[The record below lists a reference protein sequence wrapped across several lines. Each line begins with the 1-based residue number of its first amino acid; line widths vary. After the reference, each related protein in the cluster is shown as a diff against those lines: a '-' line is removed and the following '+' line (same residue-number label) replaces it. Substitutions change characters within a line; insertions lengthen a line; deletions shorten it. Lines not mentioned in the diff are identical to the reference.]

1 MIPYDRH
8 KWFLHIFGWQRSVL
22 PIVLPRM
29 LALTGWG
36 GLVAY
41 LHTRGYAPSVPP
53 MLHGVLGTVLGL
65 ILAFRTNTAYDRF
78 WEGRRSWGTVT
89 NRSRDLMRQ
98 LKTYLDAPEVEQ
110 RAAKLILGFVHGLKR
125 HLWHESSTPELARLL
140 GQTEAHA
147 LESAPGAAQQCML
160 RLSTLCLAE
169 QRKGHL
175 TELQFQLLDRNMTE
189 LIDQM
194 GVCQRIQRTPIPYAY
209 VVYLRRFMLSYLIT
223 LPLALDS
230 EMTWGV
236 PGFMFIVSYAMFGL
250 EEIGVQVEDPFDR
263 SPHDLDLERI
273 TKNIERDVLALAGAA
288 EALPE
293 SALLANTSLAT
304 ARIGS

>member
-8 KWFLHIFGWQRSVL
+8 KWLLHLFGWRRSIL
-22 PIVLPRM
+22 PIVLPRIV
-29 LALTGWG
+29 ALSGWG

-41 LHTRGYAPSVPP
+41 AHTLGYAPSVPP

-78 WEGRRSWGTVT
+78 WEGRRSWGAIT

-98 LKTYLDAPEVEQ
+98 CKVFLEDPEKEE
-110 RAAKLILGFVHGLKR
+110 RIAKLIVAFVHGLKR
-125 HLWHESSTPELARLL
+125 HLWHDATTPELGRLF
-140 GQTEAHA
+140 GHTEAHA
-147 LESAPGAAQQCML
+147 MELAPGAPQQALL
-160 RLSTLCLAE
+160 RLSALCLVE

-175 TELQFQLLDRNMTE
+175 TELQLTLIDRNITD

-209 VVYLRRFMLSYLIT
+209 VVFLRRFMLSYLLT
-223 LPLALDS
+223 LPFALDS

-236 PGFMFIVSYAMFGL
+236 PGFMLIVSYAMFGL

-263 SPHDLDLERI
+263 SPHDIDLERI
-273 TKNIERDVLALAGAA
+273 SKNIERDVMALAGA
-288 EALPE
+288 PE
-293 SALLANTSLAT
+293 PAPDSALGTAPLATSL
-304 ARIGS
+304 IGS